1 MAINLL
7 QVSIEIIKNEMKL
20 FLVIFLL
27 ISSSCVSFARGQ
39 VPNVAKS
46 YIDGNVPI
54 AKNFHAFLVRDLRAY
69 LQPQLGR
76 NITVNY
82 ELLRKIPTQAG
93 VADPKFYIWVTVF
106 KQNKLI
112 REGAVRVAAIDRTGF
127 EVTHFVNRQQIVT
140 KPDILSNIFPA
151 LLIPKI
157 LTKAGVNP

>member
-1 MAINLL
+1 
-7 QVSIEIIKNEMKL
+7 MKL

-27 ISSSCVSFARGQ
+27 ISSCVSSTGWQA
-39 VPNVAKS
+39 PSVAKS
-46 YIDGNVPI
+46 YIDGNIPI
-54 AKNFHAFLVRDLRAY
+54 AKNFHAFLIRDLRAY
-69 LQPQLGR
+69 LQPELGR

-93 VADPKFYIWVTVF
+93 VADPKFYLWVTVF

-127 EVTHFVNRQQIVT
+127 EVTHFIDRHQIVT
-140 KPDILSNIFPA
+140 KPDILANIFPA

-157 LTKAGVNP
+157 LIKAGVKQ